1 MSDLIVTTPRRLAAD
16 LPADTAQVLILG
28 PSYWGKGDT
37 LDAAKRSFRGAG
49 GSLSRGYIVYA
60 FPKGLT
66 SLYVNGMGG
75 VAWEWEDG
83 ADPIKPLAKLGVRG
97 PGVNF

>member
-1 MSDLIVTTPRRLAAD
+1 MSDLTATTSRRLADD

-28 PSYWGKGDT
+28 PNYWGKGDT
-37 LDAAKRSFRGAG
+37 ADEAKKAFRAAG

-66 SLYVNGMGG
+66 ALYVNGMGA
-75 VAWEWEDG
+75 VSWEWEDG
-83 ADPIKPLAKLGVRG
+83 AEPIKPLAKLGVRG